1 MSVHPEPTPGA
12 PADQDAAASGTPVPV
27 HNGRAPPAMRRGA
40 ALRRRRRLR
49 TAVVQAVYVLAA
61 VGLGLLVP
69 TVSVGATVDSRRVT
83 EVLVAVGA
91 AFVPFIAII
100 YSLLFLVV
108 QFSATA
114 FTPRLNLFRDSPIV
128 WHGFSFFTSVIVF
141 AFTATFT
148 IGKDTETTILVPIVV
163 TVLVLVAIVM
173 FRVLQARAFSSIQ
186 LASTLSAVAR
196 RGREVVDDVYPEQT
210 TEGPAA
216 PGQPP
221 RDAGDVR
228 WPGRA
233 VTLQGIDVPAVVG
246 CAERADVVIELCV
259 RPGQAIHQHGRVA
272 LVHGAGKVAAHELI
286 RALHTGIER
295 TFDQDPTMALRVF
308 ADIALRALSP
318 GINDPTTAIQALDE
332 IDTLLRQIVTHD
344 LDVETVNGS
353 DGQPRVKLRL
363 PTWDD
368 YLTVAVDEIIA
379 ISPSWPVQRRVER
392 LLTDLIEIAPAEH
405 AEALRARIDR
415 RQPQVRR

>member
-1 MSVHPEPTPGA
+1 MH
-12 PADQDAAASGTPVPV
+12 
-27 HNGRAPPAMRRGA
+27 RGA
-40 ALRRRRRLR
+40 ALLHRRRLR
-49 TAVVQAVYVLAA
+49 TAVVQAVYVFAA

-69 TVSVGATVDSRRVT
+69 TVSVGATVDSGRVT
-83 EVLVAVGA
+83 EVLVAIGA

-100 YSLLFLVV
+100 YSLLFIVV

-141 AFTATFT
+141 AFTASFT
-148 IGKDTETTILVPIVV
+148 IDKDTQTTVLVPIVI
-163 TVLVLVAIVM
+163 TVLVLVALVM
-173 FRVLQARAFSSIQ
+173 FRALQASAFKSIQ

-196 RGREVVDDVYPEQT
+196 RGREVVNDVYPEQT

-216 PGQPP
+216 PAAH
-221 RDAGDVR
+221 DAGDVR
-228 WPGRA
+228 WPRRA
-233 VTLQGIDVPAVVG
+233 GTLQGIDVPALVR

-259 RPGQAIHQHGRVA
+259 QPGKVIHQHGRVA
-272 LVHGAGKVAAHELI
+272 LVHGAGTVAAHEVI
-286 RALHTGIER
+286 RSLHTGIER

-332 IDTLLRQIVTHD
+332 IDTLLRQIVARD
-344 LDVETVNGS
+344 LALETVNGS
-353 DGQPRVKLRL
+353 DGQPRVKLQL

-368 YLTVAVDEIIA
+368 FLTVALDEIIA
-379 ISPSWPVQRRVER
+379 ISPSWPVQRRVEQ

-405 AEALRARIDR
+405 AEALRARSDPP
-415 RQPQVRR
+415 QPQDPR